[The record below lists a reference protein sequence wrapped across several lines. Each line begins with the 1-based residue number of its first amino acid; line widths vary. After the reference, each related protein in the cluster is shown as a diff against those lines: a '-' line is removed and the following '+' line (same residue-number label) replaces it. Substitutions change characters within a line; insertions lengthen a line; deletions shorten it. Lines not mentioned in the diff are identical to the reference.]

1 MHQGVDGVKLMR
13 VFWLSLCVLPQQCR
27 ESKAAVSE
35 ELDERRKCGSND
47 KSKVKRNDT
56 MFSTSRMFHD
66 PRKFNQQPKY
76 LSPGPKFLGGA
87 LAAEETS
94 KNAIKRLKKAELIA
108 AKKKE
113 KQLASSSKQ
122 HSAADEQEFTWE
134 GWAEEGGAALSF
146 IGHDLRGGDKY
157 LGGELGDDG
166 NIYGV
171 PGSAKCVIKV
181 HVETQQVSEMG
192 HNLKGPYIETTY
204 PKNQFKWLRGARG
217 RDGAI
222 YGVPSNAN
230 KVLRIT
236 PQTGVCEAIGG
247 PWVGHWKW
255 HGGVMGPDG
264 NIYGIPCNAEQVL
277 KIDTVTGECSLFGGP
292 YPGQLKWYGGLLGCD
307 GCIYAIA
314 NCAEQV
320 LKIDPV
326 RQTTELIGQLPPDKY
341 KWHGGAIG
349 SDKCIYGFPSHF
361 GRVLKIDP
369 RTGFCAPIGEHIHVT
384 HRGGR
389 YKYGGGVLGKDGF
402 IYCFPSDAE
411 RVLQIRCPI
420 PTPSTLSLHAPSTRT
435 CVLWVCA
442 HVFACV
448 FECVCACVCV
458 CVCVHVCVHVCTQEV
473 KQMISS
479 RRISR

>member
-1 MHQGVDGVKLMR
+1 LGHFKGAK
-13 VFWLSLCVLPQQCR
+13 
-27 ESKAAVSE
+27 
-35 ELDERRKCGSND
+35 SND
-47 KSKVKRNDT
+47 RIFT
-56 MFSTSRMFHD
+56 TSRLFQC
-66 PRKFNQQPKY
+66 PRKFNQQPKF
-76 LSPGPKFLGGA
+76 LSPGPKWGA
-87 LAAEETS
+87 GRASWGLAENMS
-94 KNAIKRLKKAELIA
+94 KNAIKRLKKAELNA

-113 KQLASSSKQ
+113 KQLASSSKH
-122 HSAADEQEFTWE
+122 HSAANEQQFPWE
-134 GWAEEGGAALSF
+134 GWAEEGGASLSF

-171 PGSAKCVIKV
+171 PGSAKCVVKV

-314 NCAEQV
+314 NCAQQV

-326 RQTTELIGQLPPDKY
+326 RLTTELIGQLPPDKY

-349 SDKCIYGFPSHF
+349 SDECIYGFPSHF

-369 RTGFCAPIGEHIHVT
+369 RTGFCAPIGEHIDVT

-402 IYCFPSDAE
+402 IYCFPSDAD

-420 PTPSTLSLHAPSTRT
+420 PTPSTLSPPPSTLSPPPCTHTLHPIPSTLYPHPPPSTRT
-435 CVLWVCA
+435 YVFVRVRACVLCVT
-442 HVFACV
+442 CV
-448 FECVCACVCV
+448 FVGVRMCVCVCLRMRVCACVCARGELM
-458 CVCVHVCVHVCTQEV
+458 T
-473 KQMISS
+473 
-479 RRISR
+479 